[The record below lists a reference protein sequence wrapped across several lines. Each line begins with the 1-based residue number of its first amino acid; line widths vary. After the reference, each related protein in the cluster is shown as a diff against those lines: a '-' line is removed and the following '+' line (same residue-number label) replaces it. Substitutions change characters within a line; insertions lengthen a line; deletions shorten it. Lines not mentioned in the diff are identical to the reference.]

1 MLKFLWTS
9 MMILAPNQEVTWKAR
24 IIDAESG
31 LPVEGVHI
39 FYQKDQSVSDSQGFF
54 LLALEENVTVKISHI
69 GYEVLD
75 LKLNIENLPS
85 KVFIYPKES
94 NLDLI
99 EVTPLPSESELK
111 MKILSTPVYK
121 TQAEL
126 SIIKSKAV
134 MMSVYKYIPSAGK
147 GGYAQF
153 LERAIPNGAG
163 GAMFFNSSGGGLL
176 QVFRELKQD
185 YKIPESP
192 IFNEVDSAKVDQ
204 IYKSRFPKNRIK
216 D

>member
-1 MLKFLWTS
+1 
-9 MMILAPNQEVTWKAR
+9 MMIISPNQEVTWKAR
-24 IIDAESG
+24 VIDAETG

-39 FYQKDQSVSDSQGFF
+39 FYQRDQSVSDSQGFF

-75 LKLNIENLPS
+75 LELNIENLPT

-99 EVTPLPSESELK
+99 EVRPLPSEAEFK
-111 MKILSTPVYK
+111 RRILSTPVYRS
-121 TQAEL
+121 QSEV
-126 SIIKSKAV
+126 SIMKSKAL

-147 GGYAQF
+147 GGFAQF

-192 IFNEVDSAKVDQ
+192 SFTEVDSAKVDQ
-204 IYKSRFPKNRIK
+204 LYKSKSPLNRKNN
-216 D
+216 

>member
-1 MLKFLWTS
+1 MLKLLCIS
-9 MMILAPNQEVTWKAR
+9 MIMITQNQEVTWKAR
-24 IIDAESG
+24 IIDAETG

-39 FYQKDQSVSDSQGFF
+39 FYQRDQSVSDSQGFF

-69 GYEVLD
+69 AYDVIDFELD
-75 LKLNIENLPS
+75 INNLLS

-99 EVTPLPSESELK
+99 EVTPLPSESEFK
-111 MKILSTPVYK
+111 RKILSTPFYK
-121 TQAEL
+121 SQSEI
-126 SIIKSKAV
+126 SILKSKAV
-134 MMSVYKYIPSAGK
+134 MMSVYKYVPSSGK
-147 GGYAQF
+147 GGYTQF
-153 LERAIPNGAG
+153 LERVIPNGAG

-192 IFNEVDSAKVDQ
+192 FFTEVDSAKVDQ
-204 IYKSRFPKNRIK
+204 LYKSKSPLNRKNH
-216 D
+216 